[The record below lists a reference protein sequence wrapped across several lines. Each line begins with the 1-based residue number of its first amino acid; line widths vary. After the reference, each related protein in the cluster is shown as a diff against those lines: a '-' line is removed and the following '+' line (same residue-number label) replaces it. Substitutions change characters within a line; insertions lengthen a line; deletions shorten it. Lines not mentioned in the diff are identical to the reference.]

1 MEKELKTLLR
11 KLAAEYETK
20 DFINDDPV
28 RFVHAYADKQ
38 DMEIVGFIA
47 SWLAYGNRKVIVST
61 IQALINEMNY
71 LSSGSP
77 FVFIVERRW
86 EQMEHL
92 KDAVLYRFYKWG
104 DFYDLCERL
113 YDIYQNFTT
122 MEQAVCKQYDEI
134 KNPDWVQSVLNL
146 FPEVKGVPKDTKSA
160 CKRVCMFMRWMVRW
174 GSDVDL
180 KTAENFSCDYMDVTE
195 FINFLK

>member
-1 MEKELKTLLR
+1 M
-11 KLAAEYETK
+11 AAEYETK

-77 FVFIVERRW
+77 FVFYSGTQVGTDGAPKRCRSVPLL
-86 EQMEHL
+86 QM
-92 KDAVLYRFYKWG
+92 G
-104 DFYDLCERL
+104 
-113 YDIYQNFTT
+113 
-122 MEQAVCKQYDEI
+122 
-134 KNPDWVQSVLNL
+134 
-146 FPEVKGVPKDTKSA
+146 
-160 CKRVCMFMRWMVRW
+160 
-174 GSDVDL
+174 
-180 KTAENFSCDYMDVTE
+180 
-195 FINFLK
+195 

>member
-113 YDIYQNFTT
+113 YDIYQNYTT

-134 KNPDWVQSVLNL
+134 KNPD
-146 FPEVKGVPKDTKSA
+146 
-160 CKRVCMFMRWMVRW
+160 
-174 GSDVDL
+174 
-180 KTAENFSCDYMDVTE
+180 
-195 FINFLK
+195 

>member
-92 KDAVLYRFYKWG
+92 KDVTLYRFYKWG

-134 KNPDWVQSVLNL
+134 KNPDWVQAVLNL
-146 FPEVKGVPKDTKSA
+146 FPGVKGVPKDTKSA
-160 CKRVCMFMRWMVRW
+160 CKRVCMFMRWMVRRCRPRYLVFH
-174 GSDVDL
+174 S
-180 KTAENFSCDYMDVTE
+180 Y
-195 FINFLK
+195 

>member
-20 DFINDDPV
+20 DFINDDHV

-77 FVFIVERRW
+77 FVFYSGTQVGTDRAPKRCRSVPLL
-86 EQMEHL
+86 QM
-92 KDAVLYRFYKWG
+92 G
-104 DFYDLCERL
+104 
-113 YDIYQNFTT
+113 
-122 MEQAVCKQYDEI
+122 
-134 KNPDWVQSVLNL
+134 
-146 FPEVKGVPKDTKSA
+146 
-160 CKRVCMFMRWMVRW
+160 
-174 GSDVDL
+174 
-180 KTAENFSCDYMDVTE
+180 
-195 FINFLK
+195 

>member
-1 MEKELKTLLR
+1 MR

-113 YDIYQNFTT
+113 YDIYQNYTPLWNRQFANSTT
-122 MEQAVCKQYDEI
+122 KLRTLIGYNQCLTCFQELKACPKIRRVPVSGFVCSCVG
-134 KNPDWVQSVLNL
+134 WCGGAAMLTSVYGL
-146 FPEVKGVPKDTKSA
+146 S
-160 CKRVCMFMRWMVRW
+160 
-174 GSDVDL
+174 
-180 KTAENFSCDYMDVTE
+180 
-195 FINFLK
+195 FLLAN

>member
-92 KDAVLYRFYKWG
+92 KDAASTNGVISTT
-104 DFYDLCERL
+104 CV
-113 YDIYQNFTT
+113 NACMTFTRT
-122 MEQAVCKQYDEI
+122 TPLWNRQFANSTTKLRTLIGYNQCLTCFQELKACPKIRRVPVSGFVCSCVG
-134 KNPDWVQSVLNL
+134 WCGGAAMLTSVYGL
-146 FPEVKGVPKDTKSA
+146 S
-160 CKRVCMFMRWMVRW
+160 
-174 GSDVDL
+174 
-180 KTAENFSCDYMDVTE
+180 
-195 FINFLK
+195 FLLAN

>member
-104 DFYDLCERL
+104 DFYDLCELWNR
-113 YDIYQNFTT
+113 QFANSTT
-122 MEQAVCKQYDEI
+122 KLRTLIGYNQCLTCFQELKACPKIRRVPVSGFVCSCVG
-134 KNPDWVQSVLNL
+134 WCGGAAMLTSVYGL
-146 FPEVKGVPKDTKSA
+146 S
-160 CKRVCMFMRWMVRW
+160 
-174 GSDVDL
+174 
-180 KTAENFSCDYMDVTE
+180 
-195 FINFLK
+195 FLLAN

>member
-92 KDAVLYRFYKWG
+92 KDAAYEHWIVREIVDGGLASKYAYFY
-104 DFYDLCERL
+104 LPTL
-113 YDIYQNFTT
+113 
-122 MEQAVCKQYDEI
+122 
-134 KNPDWVQSVLNL
+134 
-146 FPEVKGVPKDTKSA
+146 
-160 CKRVCMFMRWMVRW
+160 
-174 GSDVDL
+174 
-180 KTAENFSCDYMDVTE
+180 
-195 FINFLK
+195 